1 MRSQGTR
8 REQSVAARL
17 LDRLESSGSDELRRE
32 VRRLRGAEADGSGA
46 LADAAAARVAAR
58 TPMERAVSEQSLQLE
73 LAATSV
79 RLSVVRAVRTRPSS
93 ARRPAP
99 PLPSRQRPHLLSPV
113 PVSVPQRLRHTQE
126 ELAAAAQRGARLQNG
141 GQELLT
147 HGERLLRT
155 QEAAEAR
162 AVKAKAMLVA
172 KAGEM
177 AQLEAALH
185 VVSSDGFAMHAE
197 LVALRQLCVRLGA
210 HPDRV
215 RRTRRQQL
223 STSIASSRGRAL
235 YTGSNNDGIDGA
247 SVLRSPGATLR
258 AAHAASV
265 AAQEAAR
272 CAHTSLGTAA
282 TDEAAAAERRRA
294 VMRGAVHR

>member
-1 MRSQGTR
+1 M
-8 REQSVAARL
+8 
-17 LDRLESSGSDELRRE
+17 
-32 VRRLRGAEADGSGA
+32 
-46 LADAAAARVAAR
+46 
-58 TPMERAVSEQSLQLE
+58 
-73 LAATSV
+73 
-79 RLSVVRAVRTRPSS
+79 
-93 ARRPAP
+93 
-99 PLPSRQRPHLLSPV
+99 PSRQRPHLLSPV

-141 GQELLT
+141 GQELLA

-223 STSIASSRGRAL
+223 STSIASSHGRAL

-294 VMRGAVHR
+294 ATMRAQSIADHAGSDAAPRDHKVRAAFEDIRARAGLRAV

>member
-1 MRSQGTR
+1 M
-8 REQSVAARL
+8 
-17 LDRLESSGSDELRRE
+17 
-32 VRRLRGAEADGSGA
+32 
-46 LADAAAARVAAR
+46 
-58 TPMERAVSEQSLQLE
+58 
-73 LAATSV
+73 
-79 RLSVVRAVRTRPSS
+79 
-93 ARRPAP
+93 
-99 PLPSRQRPHLLSPV
+99 
-113 PVSVPQRLRHTQE
+113 
-126 ELAAAAQRGARLQNG
+126 
-141 GQELLT
+141 
-147 HGERLLRT
+147 
-155 QEAAEAR
+155 
-162 AVKAKAMLVA
+162 KAKAMLVA

-223 STSIASSRGRAL
+223 STSIASSHGRAL

-272 CAHTSLGTAA
+272 CAQSGALLLG
-282 TDEAAAAERRRA
+282 DGVRHG
-294 VMRGAVHR
+294 VVDHRKSKIKILNKKL

>member
-1 MRSQGTR
+1 M
-8 REQSVAARL
+8 
-17 LDRLESSGSDELRRE
+17 LE
-32 VRRLRGAEADGSGA
+32 
-46 LADAAAARVAAR
+46 
-58 TPMERAVSEQSLQLE
+58 
-73 LAATSV
+73 
-79 RLSVVRAVRTRPSS
+79 RPV
-93 ARRPAP
+93 
-99 PLPSRQRPHLLSPV
+99 HLLFLV
-113 PVSVPQRLRHTQE
+113 IR
-126 ELAAAAQRGARLQNG
+126 
-141 GQELLT
+141 
-147 HGERLLRT
+147 
-155 QEAAEAR
+155 AR

-294 VMRGAVHR
+294 ATMRAQSIADHAGSDAAPRDHKVRAAFEDIRARAGLRAV

>member
-1 MRSQGTR
+1 MCIRDSLCRACGAHPPILRSPPGK
-8 REQSVAARL
+8 
-17 LDRLESSGSDELRRE
+17 
-32 VRRLRGAEADGSGA
+32 
-46 LADAAAARVAAR
+46 
-58 TPMERAVSEQSLQLE
+58 
-73 LAATSV
+73 
-79 RLSVVRAVRTRPSS
+79 
-93 ARRPAP
+93 P

-141 GQELLT
+141 GQELLA

-247 SVLRSPGATLR
+247 SFVGCRGAERRVR
-258 AAHAASV
+258 AARSLLRRYRGGVRRAERVVVDPFSRIVRTHQPCKHAASDPTLHESRSV
-265 AAQEAAR
+265 EILDERAAR
-272 CAHTSLGTAA
+272 WAHLTRARWSNGR
-282 TDEAAAAERRRA
+282 DEGGNVTYGEA
-294 VMRGAVHR
+294 VQFTRWR